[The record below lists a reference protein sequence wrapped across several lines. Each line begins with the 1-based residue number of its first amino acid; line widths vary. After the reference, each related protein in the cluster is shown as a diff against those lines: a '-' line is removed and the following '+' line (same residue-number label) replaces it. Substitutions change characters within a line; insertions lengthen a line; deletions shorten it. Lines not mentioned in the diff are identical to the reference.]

1 MKLYEIDKSIYRQRL
16 NYVIIGFIAI
26 LTLLSLGFGAGLI
39 ALFSEPVISLNNALV
54 DTEQPN
60 NFKYNLLGVVLALLT
75 CAITLHHLK
84 TKTFFNEIYY
94 VWQLKQLHNFIYRKL
109 KSIKNAAFEQ
119 NDARAMLIMTFYY
132 TSLKQ
137 VYLLDDNTLTIAS
150 LEKSHQQLN
159 DHLSVNNISINIE
172 HFDKSMLACY

>member
-26 LTLLSLGFGAGLI
+26 LTVLSLGFGAALI
-39 ALFSEPVISLNNALV
+39 ALFSESVTTINNNLI
-54 DTEQPN
+54 DGEQPN

-109 KSIKNAAFEQ
+109 KSIKKAAFEK
-119 NDARAMLIMTFYY
+119 NDAKAMLIMTFYY
-132 TSLKQ
+132 TSIKQ
-137 VYLLDDNTLTIAS
+137 VYLLDDNTLTMAS
-150 LEKSHQQLN
+150 VEKSHQQLN
-159 DHLSVNNISINIE
+159 DHLSINNISINIE
-172 HFDKSMLACY
+172 DFDKSMLACY